1 MTTVSFT
8 ASDGIGRLTLDRPA
22 AGNAVDLELAQDLH
36 AAVLAAE
43 ADPTVKVV
51 VLRGAGKSFCVGGD
65 LKAFGQRDD
74 LPAHLREVTAHLH
87 AAIVALARMDAPI
100 VVAVH
105 GSAAGA
111 GLGLA
116 CGGDI
121 VLAGESA
128 RFVVAY
134 TKIGL
139 NPDGGT
145 SFFLPRLIGLR
156 RAQELTLTNDPLD
169 AEGALAAGLVTRVV
183 PDDML
188 DAEVESVAGAL
199 SAGPGTSPGRSEA
212 TAAHKPRRV
221 ARTPPRSRGGRHR
234 AFRRAARR
242 DRRHRTRSSRSE
254 LRATRDAATDA

>member
-1 MTTVSFT
+1 MDRGVTTVSFT

-22 AGNAVDLELAQDLH
+22 AGNSIDLHLAQDLH

-43 ADPTVKVV
+43 ADPSVKVV

-65 LKAFGQRDD
+65 IRAFAEQDD
-74 LPAHLREVTAHLH
+74 LPAYVRQVTAHLQ

-111 GLGLA
+111 GFGLA

-134 TKIGL
+134 TKIAM

-156 RAQELTLTNDPLD
+156 RAQELTLMNEPLD
-169 AEGALAAGLVTRVV
+169 ARGALAAGLVTRVV

-188 DAEVESVAGAL
+188 DAEVEAVAGTL
-199 SAGPGTSPGRSEA
+199 SAGPARAQGEAKRLLRTSLDDSLALHLEAEAAALVRSAERADA
-212 TAAHKPRRV
+212 TEGISAFLEKRAPRF
-221 ARTPPRSRGGRHR
+221 T
-234 AFRRAARR
+234 
-242 DRRHRTRSSRSE
+242 
-254 LRATRDAATDA
+254 